1 RFGDHRGCSAWRS
14 WHLEGGAEERRGLRG
29 QEGQGIERGR
39 GLLSTIEQTQPITEI
54 VQDYR
59 KRLMVFGGRASMELA
74 ARIGG
79 HLGVAPGD
87 VTLKT
92 FSNGEVYCRY

>member
-29 QEGQGIERGR
+29 QEGEGIERGR
-39 GLLSTIEQTQPITEI
+39 GLLSTIEQTQPMTDI

-59 KRLMVFGGRASMELA
+59 KRLMVFGGRVSGELTSHI
-74 ARIGG
+74 ARN
-79 HLGVAPGD
+79 LQVVPGE

-92 FSNGEVYCRY
+92 FSNGEVY